1 MEKLILAEP
10 YACSVH
16 AVNRGLIQLDDVVV
30 LSGAGPLGLGMV
42 GAARLKN
49 PSKLIV
55 LDGKDDRLELAKK
68 FGADIVMNPFK
79 DPELSSLRRVRK
91 CERSVPPLRAR

>member
-1 MEKLILAEP
+1 MLVEP

-55 LDGKDDRLELAKK
+55 LDTKQTTGSTWRR
-68 FGADIVMNPFK
+68 
-79 DPELSSLRRVRK
+79 SSAPT
-91 CERSVPPLRAR
+91 S